1 MQPWTFYLG
10 PCTVYRAAS
19 TALDLDETAR
29 SRFVTLSYVDR
40 IRHLLGKA
48 IHTREMIK
56 NGDHVMVAV
65 SGGLDSLSLLW
76 LLRERLRRI
85 PISYTLTAIHVDLGF
100 GANSGDRMESFF
112 SQHGFDYRII
122 KTEIGEKAHSPE
134 NRESPCFLCSW
145 LRRKVLFQAAADM
158 GCRKIAYGHH
168 KDDVIETFFLNVF
181 YGASI
186 STMTPVQEFFN
197 GEICIIRPLF
207 MIDGDLVK
215 RYGRS
220 MGWPEISSGCPTSG
234 FSKREE
240 IKRMLSELY
249 RGNKKVIGNIFH
261 ALHNVTPDYL
271 L

>member
-1 MQPWTFYLG
+1 VYLG
-10 PCTVYRAAS
+10 PCAVYKAAS
-19 TALDLDETAR
+19 IALDRKETAR
-29 SRFVTLSYVDR
+29 SRFITLSYVDT

-48 IHTREMIK
+48 IHTREMIE
-56 NGDHVMVAV
+56 NGDHIMVAV

-85 PISYTLTAIHVDLGF
+85 PISYTLTAVHVDLGF

-122 KTEIGEKAHSPE
+122 KTDIGEKAHSPE

-186 STMTPVQEFFN
+186 STMTPMQEFFN
-197 GEICIIRPLF
+197 GEIYIIRPLF

-215 RYGRS
+215 RYGKS
-220 MGWPEISSGCPTSG
+220 MGLPEISSGCPTSC

-240 IKRMLSELY
+240 IKKMLAELY
-249 RGNKKVIGNIFH
+249 RGNKKVKGNIFR
-261 ALHNVTPDYL
+261 ALHSVRPDYL

>member
-1 MQPWTFYLG
+1 M
-10 PCTVYRAAS
+10 S
-19 TALDLDETAR
+19 HLDKE
-29 SRFVTLSYVDR
+29 
-40 IRHLLGKA
+40 INHLLGKA
-48 IHTREMIK
+48 IHTRGMIK

-76 LLRERLRRI
+76 LLRERLKRI
-85 PISYTLTAIHVDLGF
+85 PISYTLTAVHVDLGF
-100 GANSGDRMESFF
+100 GADSGERMESFF

-122 KTEIGEKAHSPE
+122 KTDIGEKAHSPE

-145 LRRKVLFQAAADM
+145 LRRKVLFRTAAET

-186 STMTPVQEFFN
+186 STMTPVQEFFK

-207 MIDGDLVK
+207 MMDSDLIK
-215 RYGRS
+215 RYGKS
-220 MGWPEISSGCPTSG
+220 MGWAEIPSGCPTSG

-240 IKRMLSELY
+240 IKKMLEGFY
-249 RGNKKVIGNIFH
+249 RANKKVKGNIFR
-261 ALHNVTPDYL
+261 ALHSVRPDYL

>member
-1 MQPWTFYLG
+1 LG
-10 PCTVYRAAS
+10 PS
-19 TALDLDETAR
+19 ETLR
-29 SRFVTLSYVDR
+29 PRFAPLSYVDR

-85 PISYTLTAIHVDLGF
+85 PISYTITAIHVDLGF
-100 GANSGDRMESFF
+100 GANSGGRMESFF

-122 KTEIGEKAHSPE
+122 KTDIGEKAHSPQ
-134 NRESPCFLCSW
+134 NRENPCFLCSW

-158 GCRKIAYGHH
+158 GCQKIAYGHH

-197 GEICIIRPLF
+197 GEIYIIRPLF
-207 MIDGDLVK
+207 MVDGDLVK
-215 RYGRS
+215 RYGKS
-220 MGWPEISSGCPTSG
+220 MGWAEISSGCPTSG

-240 IKRMLSELY
+240 IKRMLAELY
-249 RGNKKVIGNIFH
+249 RGNKKVKGNIFR
-261 ALHNVTPDYL
+261 ALHSVRPDYL